1 MKLWL
6 IPAFL
11 LILIFSVSAIALANV
26 SVGVKQGDW
35 VEYNVTFTGSPPIE
49 HDAVWAKMEIINVD
63 GAKVNATFVSRLANG
78 STLNVQ
84 EDLDFETGRLI
95 DMFVVPSGLEV
106 GDTFYDKT
114 VGNVTINRVEVRSY
128 SGTSR
133 TVIYAEVLDTQWFW
147 DKISGVTL
155 EARTANSVY
164 TLNTIAVNTNI
175 WSPRILGLDPIVLY
189 VLMILV
195 VIGILCVAIVF
206 LVRRKQRLNRENLRE
221 A

>member
-1 MKLWL
+1 MKSWL
-6 IPAFL
+6 ILSFL
-11 LILIFSVSAIALANV
+11 LILVCSVSAIALAHV

-35 VEYNVTFTGSPPIE
+35 VEYNVTFTGNPPIE

-95 DMFVVPSGLEV
+95 DMFVVPSGLDV

-114 VGNVTINRVEVRSY
+114 MGNVTIDGVQVRSY
-128 SGTSR
+128 SGMSR

-147 DKISGVTL
+147 DKTSGVTL
-155 EARTANSVY
+155 EARTASSVY
-164 TLNTIAVNTNI
+164 TLNTMAVNTNI
-175 WSPRILGLDPIVLY
+175 WSPRILGLDPIILY
-189 VLMILV
+189 MLMILA
-195 VIGILCVAIVF
+195 VIGILCATIVF
-206 LVRRKQRLNRENLRE
+206 FVRRKQRLNRENLRE

>member
-6 IPAFL
+6 IQAFL
-11 LILIFSVSAIALANV
+11 LILICSVSAIALANV

-95 DMFVVPSGLEV
+95 DMFVVPSGLDV
-106 GDTFYDKT
+106 GGTFYDKT
-114 VGNVTINRVEVRSY
+114 VGNVTIGGVEIRSY

-133 TVIYAEVLDTQWFW
+133 TVVRAEVLDTQWFW